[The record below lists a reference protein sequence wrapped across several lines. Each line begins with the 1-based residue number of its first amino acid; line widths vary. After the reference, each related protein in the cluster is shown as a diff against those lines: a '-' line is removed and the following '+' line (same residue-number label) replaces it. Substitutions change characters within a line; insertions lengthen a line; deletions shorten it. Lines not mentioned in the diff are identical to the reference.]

1 MQAFI
6 EANWLSILSILIGVV
21 VSYFFYR
28 LQKKDSV
35 SASVERK
42 KHATN
47 ELLDVIESYIINKQR
62 LSEHVIDNLIRASER
77 NHSVSLLP
85 ACTPVSMLQDVALRL
100 QRSRHLDIPQKTEYS
115 ETIEALIHQVRLPHE
130 NKITQAASSV
140 TSMQLDELS
149 AAVPPEQREAFK
161 KKLAT
166 YLAAM
171 ESQKDKSSR
180 KKDNAEYLAVSTAL
194 FGVAAAMAT
203 SLLGSKLFEHAS
215 TPVLALSEKLFPVL
229 GAMLAL
235 VVAMQAAIT
244 VIRIKKRS
252 NPTKA
257 SLESESNV

>member
-6 EANWLSILSILIGVV
+6 ETNWLSILSILIGMV

-28 LQKKDSV
+28 LQKKDSI

-62 LSEHVIDNLIRASER
+62 LSEHVIDNLIHASER

-85 ACTPVSMLQDVALRL
+85 ACTPVSLLQDVALRL

-115 ETIEALIHQVRLPHE
+115 ETIEVLIHQARLPQDNMANPAE
-130 NKITQAASSV
+130 SSI
-140 TSMQLDELS
+140 TSMQLEELS
-149 AAVPPEQREAFK
+149 ASVPAEHREVFK
-161 KKLAT
+161 KKLVA
-166 YLAAM
+166 YLSEM

-180 KKDNAEYLAVSTAL
+180 KKDNADYIAVSTAL
-194 FGVAAAMAT
+194 IGVAAAMAT

-215 TPVLALSEKLFPVL
+215 TPVIALSEKLFPVL

-235 VVAMQAAIT
+235 IVAMQAAVTIF
-244 VIRIKKRS
+244 RIKKRS
-252 NPTKA
+252 TPTKA
-257 SLESESNV
+257 LSEPESNA